1 VARPLDPR
9 LDRRRLA
16 AEPTWLEL
24 PLPRPECGAGR
35 NALVVTYEVYLYPGG
50 TRVYP
55 GGSTN
60 PAGAT
65 KTLLQGATVTWT
77 FSDSVKASGS
87 TPTTSTTRA
96 QGRASVSIA
105 AQQGTEPG
113 FVEATVT
120 FQGQTGATHSSA
132 FFESD
137 PSATSVP

>member
-1 VARPLDPR
+1 M
-9 LDRRRLA
+9 
-16 AEPTWLEL
+16 
-24 PLPRPECGAGR
+24 
-35 NALVVTYEVYLYPGG
+35 TYEVYLYPGG